1 MILDFYMIGVQIKI
15 LIEKFVKKQIFQESK
30 NDTNLDNKK
39 NNIMYNSNLSSLYH
53 NQHF

>member
-1 MILDFYMIGVQIKI
+1 MIGVQIKI
-15 LIEKFVKKQIFQESK
+15 LIEKFVKKLHIFQESK

-53 NQHF
+53 SQHF